1 MDPNLIYV
9 KTASGE
15 NAIQQRTLVIQRNVR
30 MVLILVDGQSS
41 VADLTHKIGNL
52 QLTENA
58 LAELEKGGFIE
69 LKQDSLW
76 AESQLVAQ
84 EIRASAIEKAM
95 QLPPKNE
102 NYERHSN
109 LKQPISPPST
119 LLPTLDDTDF
129 RDSDTP
135 IPLQSTF
142 FDAKDEVDFSTS
154 RFSLPPDMD
163 LSEEHISAKD
173 AAKKRKKGN
182 SEASEPSFWAQ
193 LKSMWSSADRVLDD
207 KPAKP
212 DKQVK
217 PDKPDK
223 PLKPVKVKPVRY
235 KSRRVT
241 SWTALLFFSLV
252 GVVVLGCATVLLFPF
267 NTFIPE
273 LETAFFSVIGRSV
286 SIQEIRVNVHPEPG
300 LVLGGVQLGQGNDA
314 FRIREISLQP
324 DLMSLFSERK
334 GFRKVIVSGTELQLE
349 RVVQMPVIFA
359 ALSDPYRSP
368 KIGAI
373 LLKNTDITFSGIVLK
388 EVEAE
393 IQRNSSDRM
402 QALVARTAD
411 KSFTLTAEP
420 TATGINL
427 TVGAFAWPTDAG
439 SRFFSD
445 SLNFK
450 GHLEKDTLMISGLE
464 IRIFDGLIKGDA
476 IFQAGGVGPNLSGT
490 VTFERINASK
500 LGETLGIGKK
510 LAGNI
515 AGNMQF
521 TANSKTW
528 PTILSSIYGEGE
540 FSIQRGDIYG
550 FDLAEAVRS
559 GSRIPRQGG
568 MTAFEQMSGRIRL
581 TQEKAQFY
589 DLSISLGLLQSTG
602 HIDVAKD
609 GRLAGNLDMRMKG
622 SVNQIRIPVQVT
634 GTLNASAV
642 QVQSER

>member
-15 NAIQQRTLVIQRNVR
+15 DAIQQRTLVIQRNVR

-58 LAELEKGGFIE
+58 LVELEKGGFIE

-95 QLPPKNE
+95 QLPPKEE
-102 NYERHSN
+102 NYERHST

-119 LLPTLDDTDF
+119 LLPTLDETDF

-142 FDAKDEVDFSTS
+142 FDATDEVGFSTS
-154 RFSLPPDMD
+154 RFSLPPGMD
-163 LSEEHISAKD
+163 DVSEEPISARD
-173 AAKKRKKGN
+173 AAKKRKKDN

-217 PDKPDK
+217 PDKP
-223 PLKPVKVKPVRY
+223 LKPVKVKPVRY
-235 KSRRVT
+235 RARRVT
-241 SWTALLFFSLV
+241 SWTALLFFGFV

-267 NTFIPE
+267 NIFIPE
-273 LETAFFSVIGRSV
+273 LETAFSSAIGRPV

-314 FRIREISLQP
+314 FRIRELNLQP

-334 GFRKVIVSGTELQLE
+334 GFRKVVVSGTELQLE
-349 RVVQMPVIFA
+349 RINQMPVIFA

-373 LLKNTDITFSGIVLK
+373 LLKSTDITFSGIVLK
-388 EVEAE
+388 EADAE

-402 QALVARTAD
+402 QALVARTTD

-420 TATGINL
+420 TATGTNL
-427 TVGAFAWPTDAG
+427 TVEAFAWPTDAG

-450 GHLEKDTLMISGLE
+450 GRLEKDTLMISGLE

-476 IFQAGGVGPNLSGT
+476 IVQAGGVGPNLSGT

-500 LGETLGIGKK
+500 LVETLGIGKK
-510 LAGNI
+510 LVGSI

-521 TANSKTW
+521 TMNSKTW

-540 FSIQRGDIYG
+540 FSLQRGDLYG
-550 FDLAEAVRS
+550 FDLAEVVRS

-568 MTAFEQMSGRIRL
+568 MTTFEQMSGRIRL

-589 DLSISLGLLQSTG
+589 DLSISLGLMQSTG

-609 GRLAGNLDMRMKG
+609 GRLAGNLDMRIKG

-642 QVQSER
+642 QVQSGR